1 MIIKILILII
11 LILINGVF
19 SATEIAFLSLNKYK
33 LNKEVKKD
41 NKKAKKIVNLLN
53 DSSTFLSAIQVA
65 ITLSGFLSS
74 AFAAESFASKIASN
88 ISISFL
94 SETVL
99 TNILII
105 VITFILSYFTL
116 VFGELVPKKI
126 GLANPEKIAYSMVDI
141 ICGVIFVFK
150 PFINL
155 LKGSTNLLEHLLH
168 IKKKEEK
175 VEDELKDTIVD
186 SNLEEL
192 EKKMLLK
199 VFEFND
205 VTVKDVMTKKEKVV
219 SINVTDTREE
229 AAIKIRKSKFT
240 RFPVVKDDR
249 VIGIINIK
257 DIILD
262 TDRDYNVY
270 RYLRKV
276 EKLDSK
282 TIIDDAFLLLNGNYE
297 AMAIVKENN
306 EFIGIVTVEDI
317 LEHIVGN
324 VFDEFDE
331 NNPPKEAIWL
341 YMMF

>member
-1 MIIKILILII
+1 MLIKVLILIV
-11 LILINGVF
+11 LILINGIF

-33 LNKEVKKD
+33 LNKEVKKG

-65 ITLSGFLSS
+65 ITLSGFLAS
-74 AFAAESFASKIASN
+74 AFAADSFAGEIAEYINTSF
-88 ISISFL
+88 ISQTAI
-94 SETVL
+94 

-105 VITFILSYFTL
+105 IITIILSYFTL

-126 GLANPEKIAYSMVDI
+126 GLANPEKIAYSMI
-141 ICGVIFVFK
+141 GVICFVITFFK
-150 PFINL
+150 PFILILKASTNFVEKL
-155 LKGSTNLLEHLLH
+155 LK
-168 IKKKEEK
+168 IKPKKEE

-205 VTVKDVMTKKEKVV
+205 VTIKDVMTKKEKVV
-219 SINVTDTREE
+219 FIDVNDSKEV
-229 AAIKIRKSKFT
+229 AANKVRKSKFT
-240 RFPVVKDDR
+240 RFPVIKEGKVL
-249 VIGIINIK
+249 GIFNIK
-257 DIILD
+257 DMILD
-262 TDRDYNVY
+262 SDKEKEYSIY

-276 EKLDSK
+276 EKLDAK

-324 VFDEFDE
+324 VFDEYDINDE
-331 NNPPKEAIWL
+331 TKKVD
-341 YMMF
+341 

>member
-1 MIIKILILII
+1 MLIKILILII
-11 LILINGVF
+11 LIFINGVF

-33 LNKEVKKD
+33 LNKEVKKG
-41 NKKAKKIVNLLN
+41 NKKANKIVSLLN

-65 ITLSGFLSS
+65 ITLSGFLAS
-74 AFAAESFASKIASN
+74 AFAADSFASEIAGYINVTFMSKA
-88 ISISFL
+88 
-94 SETVL
+94 VL
-99 TNILII
+99 TNILIV
-105 VITFILSYFTL
+105 VITIILSYFTL

-126 GLANPEKIAYSMVDI
+126 GLANPEKISYAMV
-141 ICGVIFVFK
+141 GVICFVIAFFK
-150 PFINL
+150 PFIL
-155 LKGSTNLLEHLLH
+155 ILKLSTNLVEKLLK
-168 IKKKEEK
+168 IKPHKEE

-219 SINVTDTREE
+219 YIDVNESREE
-229 AAIKIRKSKFT
+229 VAKKVRKSKFT

-249 VIGIINIK
+249 ILGIINIK

-262 TDRDYNVY
+262 SDREKEYSVY

-276 EKLDSK
+276 EKLDAK

-297 AMAIVKENN
+297 AMAIVKENG
-306 EFIGIVTVEDI
+306 EYIGIVTVEDI

-324 VFDEFDE
+324 VFDEYDI
-331 NNPPKEAIWL
+331 NNEPKKVE
-341 YMMF
+341 